1 MGEMKK
7 HVIAI
12 ASWAMAIWMCKVF
25 LFSIPYKFTG
35 HPDTRHI
42 FDTIGD
48 WISGILGQGLGT
60 LFAGIGPYAV
70 GSFEMLTS
78 LVLLL
83 PGLIWLLAK
92 IGIGN
97 EGGLIRAKFHRI
109 GGAMAAL
116 VMAGAVFFHLA
127 TPLGIVVLHEG
138 KPDGGSLF
146 YAALSILVL
155 GIVMFF
161 INGKPAR

>member
-1 MGEMKK
+1 MKK
-7 HVIAI
+7 NIIAI

-35 HPDTRHI
+35 HPDTQHI
-42 FDTIGD
+42 FGAIGG
-48 WISGILGQGLGT
+48 WMSGILGESLGS
-60 LFAGIGPYAV
+60 LFASFGPYAV

-92 IGIGN
+92 IGVGN
-97 EGGLIRAKFHRI
+97 VGGDPVRANIHRI

-116 VMAGAVFFHLA
+116 VMAGAVFFHLV

-138 KPDGGSLF
+138 KSDGGSLF
-146 YAALSILVL
+146 FAALSILVM

>member
-1 MGEMKK
+1 MKK
-7 HVIAI
+7 HIIAI

-25 LFSIPYKFTG
+25 LFSIPYKFTD

-48 WISGILGQGLGT
+48 WISGIPGQGAGA

-78 LVLLL
+78 LTLLL

-92 IGIGN
+92 IGLGSVGR
-97 EGGLIRAKFHRI
+97 EPVRAKFHRI

-116 VMAGAVFFHLA
+116 VMAGAVFFHLV

-138 KPDGGSLF
+138 KSDGGSLF
-146 YAALSILVL
+146 YAALSILIM

>member
-1 MGEMKK
+1 MKK

-12 ASWAMAIWMCKVF
+12 ASWVMAIWMCKVF

-42 FDTIGD
+42 FDTIGA
-48 WISGILGQGLGT
+48 WIAGILGQGPGA
-60 LFAGIGPYAV
+60 LFASIGPYAV
-70 GSFEMLTS
+70 GSFEILTS
-78 LVLLL
+78 LILLL

-92 IGIGN
+92 VGVGN
-97 EGGLIRAKFHRI
+97 DRGKPVRAAFHRV

-138 KPDGGSLF
+138 KSDGGSLF
-146 YAALSILVL
+146 YAALSILIM

-161 INGKPAR
+161 INRKPAR

>member
-1 MGEMKK
+1 MKK

-25 LFSIPYKFTG
+25 LSSIPYKFTG

-48 WISGILGQGLGT
+48 WMAGILGQGLGA
-60 LFAGIGPYAV
+60 LFASIGPYAV

-97 EGGLIRAKFHRI
+97 GGEGSARAKFHRF

-138 KPDGGSLF
+138 KSDGGSLF
-146 YAALSILVL
+146 YAALSILIL